1 MLARAAG
8 SQGRAGLPHLRAP
21 DASRRGLGMSLRGA
35 AAVAALTALAPFLVA
50 CGGGGSNNA
59 AESLPTTAPTLTV
72 PGSSKTPTVSSR
84 SDTTTTDT
92 TTSTT
97 TTATTPQTTTTT
109 TNPSTPQGGA
119 AAPQTGGATPD
130 SPQNDQAPVAGT
142 PASKFEQFC
151 KDNPGAC

>member
-1 MLARAAG
+1 
-8 SQGRAGLPHLRAP
+8 
-21 DASRRGLGMSLRGA
+21 MSLRGA
-35 AAVAALTALAPFLVA
+35 VSVAALTALVPFLVA
-50 CGGGGSNNA
+50 CGGGSNNA

-72 PGSSKTPTVSSR
+72 PGDSKTPTVSSK

-92 TTSTT
+92 STSTATT
-97 TTATTPQTTTTT
+97 TTPAQTQTTTS
-109 TNPSTPQGGA
+109 NPSTPQGGA

-130 SPQNDQAPVAGT
+130 SPQNDQQPPAGT